1 MEIIDAY
8 KENPCGVLSIPY
20 WKNKYIE
27 IPPNMKILHE
37 NDFRHSNHSE
47 YMDEPYFRLYHSLEK
62 IDAIALDGISIVTA
76 KQDDIP
82 LFVEVINQSYTDLS
96 VTIEQLVMYTQTE
109 VYSPELW
116 VMAVDQITDTVAGCG
131 IADFDR
137 ELSEGIIEWVQVIP
151 AYRGNKI
158 GQLIV
163 SELLGR
169 MKSIAKFATVSGKV
183 NNITTPE
190 KLYRKCGFVGHDV
203 WHILTKRK

>member
-1 MEIIDAY
+1 
-8 KENPCGVLSIPY
+8 
-20 WKNKYIE
+20 
-27 IPPNMKILHE
+27 MKILHE
-37 NDFRHSNHSE
+37 NDFRNSNHSE

-96 VTIEQLVMYTQTE
+96 VTIEQLNMYTQTA
-109 VYSPELW
+109 VYSPDLW
-116 VMAVDQITDTVAGCG
+116 VMAVDKTTDTIVGCG

-137 ELSEGIIEWVQVIP
+137 ELGEGIIEWVQVIP
-151 AYRGNKI
+151 AYRGNQI

-169 MKSIAKFATVSGKV
+169 MKSIAKFVTVSGKID
-183 NNITTPE
+183 NITNPE
-190 KLYRKCGFVGHDV
+190 RLYRKCGFVGNDV